1 MHALQKG
8 KKPSIIRTIH
18 NQHDEIE
25 AKILEER
32 AALEAKYQKLYQ
44 PFYTKRYEIVTG
56 VVEVD
61 GAPEEVKI
69 EQGEN
74 KAAEELKN
82 QKGSSLRFFFDENP
96 YFKNTVLTKTYHMID
111 EDEPILKKAIAYPQE
126 GHRFRSKRQAK
137 NKEVREG

>member
-1 MHALQKG
+1 MLFKREKNLQLFER
-8 KKPSIIRTIH
+8 STFE

-56 VVEVD
+56 AVEVD

-74 KAAEELKN
+74 KAAE
-82 QKGSSLRFFFDENP
+82 G
-96 YFKNTVLTKTYHMID
+96 VLSITFTKSW
-111 EDEPILKKAIAYPQE
+111 L
-126 GHRFRSKRQAK
+126 
-137 NKEVREG
+137 